1 MDYKNKKVLLASKH
15 KKEQAI
21 SDVFLN
27 KLGCE
32 IHVEAFD
39 TDQFGTFTGEIPRA
53 TSPYETC
60 VLKANKGA
68 EVHGYDLSL
77 ASEGSFGPH
86 PFIPFIACD
95 HEIMVF
101 VDRKNKWTIAEQL
114 TTEKTNYKMIIID
127 RNTEL
132 NDFIDQVGFPSHALT
147 LQTNHSKTVIA
158 KGINDI
164 NLLNTALRKGFKHEK
179 KLLLATDMRAM
190 VNPTR
195 MKAIK
200 TLAHKL
206 SERIA
211 TTCPKCQ
218 TPGFGFKETTGNL
231 PCSLCASPTSFYQKE
246 ILACIQCDFKHSQ
259 PRKDGLESADPT
271 YCKFCNP

>member
-1 MDYKNKKVLLASKH
+1 MDYKNQKVLLASKH

-21 SDVFLN
+21 SDVFF
-27 KLGCE
+27 KILGCE

-39 TDQFGTFTGEIPRA
+39 TDQFGTFTGEIPRVS
-53 TSPYETC
+53 SPYETC

-68 EVHGYDLSL
+68 EVYGYDLSL

-86 PFIPFIACD
+86 PIIPFIACD

-101 VDRKNKWTIAEQL
+101 IDRKNNWIIAEQL
-114 TTEKTNYKMIIID
+114 TTEQTNYRTIIID
-127 RNTEL
+127 EKTEL
-132 NDFIDQVGFPSHALT
+132 NDFLDQVGFPSHALT
-147 LQTNHSKTVIA
+147 LQTNQSKTVIA

-164 NLLNTALRKGFKHEK
+164 NLLNTGLKKGFKYEK

-195 MKAIK
+195 MQ
-200 TLAHKL
+200 TLKNLAQKL
-206 SERIA
+206 AERIV
-211 TTCPKCQ
+211 TNCPKCQ

-231 PCSLCASPTSFYQKE
+231 PCSLCTSPTTFYQKE

-259 PRKDGLESADPT
+259 LRRDGLKSADPA
-271 YCKFCNP
+271 YCNFCNP